1 MAKSKMTPRQ
11 RLVNLMYL
19 VLLAMLALSIPDS
32 VLNAFKNLDDNLQES
47 IQKNQFETSS
57 YLASFRD
64 KRLKGDP
71 EKNTIILDRAGQAVS
86 LVAGL
91 NNYIDSLKG
100 VLLDQTGGY
109 RKETGEV
116 ANGENTDL
124 TYQFFIKKENA
135 AALRKRINETRS
147 RLLALFPETE
157 RHTLN
162 FKMSATDKKTASGQ
176 TESWEMYNFG
186 KETPV
191 TAAVTILSMLKSEA
205 VNAENYLVKKILG
218 HYDESVITLD
228 RFVATASAPTAYVL
242 AGQPYRAD
250 VYLNSYNS
258 ARAAQV
264 TVNGQSIPVV
274 NGIGKYESRS
284 SRPGVYT
291 WRGTVRMRQ
300 TDGTIKEFQTEPQ
313 TYQVAAPSATIAP
326 EKLNIF
332 YAGIGNPLRISAA
345 GFSTDK
351 LNVSLSGPGS
361 LRRTQTG
368 YSYQVGSEG
377 IGKRVVLQTTTTV
390 DGRSISLGSQEF
402 RIKKLK
408 DPTAKFAGKTAG
420 TMNPVVLRNQ
430 DFIYANVEDFEF
442 DVKYSIRRFTVTIVG
457 PSRELSVIQNN
468 GADFG
473 QQLKAAFN
481 SVRPGSKVIF
491 DNILCT
497 GPDGVDRV
505 LNPIIMTIN

>member
-1 MAKSKMTPRQ
+1 MTPRQ

-32 VLNAFKNLDDNLQES
+32 VLNAFRNLDDNLQES
-47 IQKNQFETSS
+47 IQKNQVETNS
-57 YLASFRD
+57 YLASFRE

-71 EKNTIILDRAGQAVS
+71 EKNTAVLEKASRAVS
-86 LVAGL
+86 LTAAL
-91 NNYIDSLKG
+91 NNYIDSLKT
-100 VLLDQTGGY
+100 VLLSQTGGY

-116 ANGENTDL
+116 MNGENTDL
-124 TYQFFIKKENA
+124 TYQFFINKKHA
-135 AALRKRINETRS
+135 SALRERINTTRR
-147 RLLALFPETE
+147 RLLELFPEDE
-157 RHTLN
+157 RSTLS
-162 FKMSATDKKTASGQ
+162 FKMNAVDKKNASGG

-191 TAAVTILSMLKSEA
+191 TAAITILSMLKSEA

-228 RFVATASAPTAYVL
+228 RFVATAAAPTAYVL

-250 VYLNSYNS
+250 VYLNSFNS

-264 TVNGQSIPVV
+264 TVNGQSVPVV
-274 NGIGKYESRS
+274 NGIGKYETRS

-291 WRGTVRMRQ
+291 WRGTVRVRQ

-313 TYQVAAPSATIAP
+313 TYQVAAPSATIAL

-332 YAGIGNPLRISAA
+332 YAGIANPLRVSAA
-345 GFSTDK
+345 GFPTDK
-351 LNVSLSGPGS
+351 LNVSVSGPGT
-361 LRRTQTG
+361 LRRSASG
-368 YSYQVGSEG
+368 YTFRVGSEG
-377 IGKRVVLQTTTTV
+377 IGKRVVLQTSTVV
-390 DGRSISLGSQEF
+390 DGRSMTLGSQEF

-408 DPTAKFAGKTAG
+408 DPTAKFAGKTTG

-430 DFIYANVEDFEF
+430 DFIYANAEDFEF
-442 DVKYSIRRFTVTIVG
+442 DVRYSIRRFTVTIVG
-457 PSRELSVIQNN
+457 PSRELTVIQNT
-468 GADFG
+468 GAEFG
-473 QQLKAAFN
+473 QNVKNAFN
-481 SVRPGSKVIF
+481 AIRPGSKVIF
-491 DNILCT
+491 DNILST